1 MINQKEN
8 LKKMFGSSLRLDEN
22 LSKYSWFN
30 LGGPGELFFKANNI
44 SDLSLFLKEVKKYQS
59 KKITI
64 LGAGSNTLIR
74 DGGVKGSVI
83 KLGPEFSYVKLLD
96 KDIIQAGAATL
107 DRKVSD
113 FATENSLSNFE
124 FLSCIPGSIGG
135 AIIMNSGCYQND
147 ISKILISM
155 EAIDREGNI
164 KEITSD
170 EIQFKYRG
178 CNIEKDLIILSA
190 KFKGIKSIKKD
201 IQEKQINL
209 IKDKKISQP
218 SQVKTCGSTF
228 KNTES
233 KKAWTLIKESGCE
246 LMSVGDAKISE
257 KHCNFFINNGKAT
270 SSDIEKLID
279 SVQKKV
285 LEKTGIIL
293 ELEIKIEG
301 IDK

>member
-8 LKKMFGSSLRLDEN
+8 LKKIFGSSLRLDEN

-83 KLGPEFSYVKLLD
+83 KLGSEFSYVKLLD

-178 CNIEKDLIILSA
+178 CNIEKNLIILSA